1 MNAKFNL
8 WTLLFGAS
16 AAWNV
21 YTATQ
26 SNAPTSAKEP
36 AKVTTMF
43 DASLVCPVDSVSYSK
58 GSSATSLYSQK
69 GFAIGS
75 NTAIAIN
82 PDVNQ
87 FILPKCELLQMLNYT
102 GAKDSIVA
110 QLAINAAS
118 NPRERDTI
126 DLYFKVINP
135 QNQVRY
141 YDFTEPC
148 PPLCPKNE

>member
-16 AAWNV
+16 AAWNI

-26 SNAPTSAKEP
+26 SKATVATVEPSTATTTLNASST
-36 AKVTTMF
+36 
-43 DASLVCPVDSVSYSK
+43 CPVDSVPYSK
-58 GSSATSLYSQK
+58 GVSATSLYTTK

-75 NTAIAIN
+75 NTDIAIN

-87 FILPKCELLQMLNYT
+87 FILPKCELAEMLSFT
-102 GAKDSIVA
+102 GPKDSIVA
-110 QLAINAAS
+110 QLAINTARAGG
-118 NPRERDTI
+118 RDTI
-126 DLYFKVINP
+126 DLYFKVINS

-141 YDFTEPC
+141 YDFTQPC
-148 PPLCPKNE
+148 PPMCPKNE

>member
-16 AAWNV
+16 AAWNI

-26 SNAPTSAKEP
+26 SKVPVTTVEP
-36 AKVTTMF
+36 AKVTSMF
-43 DASLVCPVDSVSYSK
+43 DASLLCPVDSVPYAK
-58 GSSATSLYSQK
+58 GSSATTLYSQK
-69 GFAIGS
+69 GFLIGS
-75 NTAIAIN
+75 NTDIAIN
-82 PDVNQ
+82 PNVNQ
-87 FILPKCELLQMLNYT
+87 FILPKCELLQMLNWT
-102 GAKDSIVA
+102 GAKDSVVA
-110 QLAINAAS
+110 QLAVNVSS

-148 PPLCPKNE
+148 PPMCPKNE